1 MDITVILGIV
11 AVIFVIFLIK
21 TYNSLVALRNRYKN
35 AFAQIEVQL
44 KRRYD
49 LIPNLVNSVKG
60 YMKHERETFEA
71 VVNAR
76 NEASK
81 CLDASAGADAGGIK
95 SLAGA
100 EKALTGALGG
110 LRVAVEA
117 HPELKASDTVMQL
130 NEELSSTEN
139 KVAFSRQGYNDMV
152 MTYNTAKQSFPACV
166 FAGMLGFGEDAALL
180 EFEDSAEIKV
190 APKVE
195 F

>member
-1 MDITVILGIV
+1 MEFLIV
-11 AVIFVIFLIK
+11 LAIIAVIAGYIISI
-21 TYNSLVALRNRYKN
+21 YNKLVNLRNRYKN
-35 AFAQIEVQL
+35 AFVQIEVQL

-49 LIPNLVNSVKG
+49 LIPNIVSTCKG

-76 NEASK
+76 NEAKK
-81 CLDASAGADAGGIK
+81 CLEASAGGITAEGVK
-95 SLAGA
+95 SLSGAESNLAGA
-100 EKALTGALGG
+100 LSA
-110 LRVAVEA
+110 LRVTVENY
-117 HPELKASDTVMQL
+117 PELKADTMMTRL

-152 MTYNTAKQSFPACV
+152 MTFNTARQSFPANM
-166 FAGMLGFGEDAALL
+166 FANMFGFNEDAQLL
-180 EFEDSAEIKV
+180 EFEDSKQIQE